1 MAVDAALHRRI
12 LDRIGLGS
20 GQHILDFG
28 DGELRVLVCNAAE
41 QDLTSLSAMPVSA
54 DLHLPFEDASFDAVL
69 LHDVS
74 HAYRHPTRE
83 ARMQLLHEFWRVLK
97 CGGVLSF
104 HPTPSAG
111 YWGVTPGFLCAE
123 VGECGFTP
131 AGEVSEDVVV
141 RGLVEKVTVH
151 LFRKV

>member
-1 MAVDAALHRRI
+1 MEGDIQRR
-12 LDRIGLGS
+12 LLTRAGVRP
-20 GQHILDFG
+20 GQSVLAFG
-28 DGELRVLVCNAAE
+28 DGTVRVLACNAAE
-41 QDLTSLSAMPVSA
+41 QNLTSLSAMPVPA
-54 DLHLPFEDASFDAVL
+54 DLHLPFEDASLDAVL

-83 ARMQLLHEFWRVLK
+83 ARVQLLHEFWRVLK

-104 HPTPSAG
+104 RPTPSAG